1 MHLRNKNEPKR
12 KKKILFIYSFVHL
25 FIMLFKWHNVQVAIH
40 NPLDGIMHAN
50 LGQLQ
55 TIKTVQ

>member
-1 MHLRNKNEPKR
+1 
-12 KKKILFIYSFVHL
+12 
-25 FIMLFKWHNVQVAIH
+25 MLFKWHNVQVAIH